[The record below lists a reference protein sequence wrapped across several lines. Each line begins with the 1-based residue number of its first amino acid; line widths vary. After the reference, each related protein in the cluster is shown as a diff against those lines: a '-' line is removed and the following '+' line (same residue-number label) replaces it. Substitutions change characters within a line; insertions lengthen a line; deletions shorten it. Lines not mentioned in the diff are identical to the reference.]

1 MEKYEKYEKSFFH
14 SKLSMLKIVSSAYTL
29 EAQMREMRRL
39 LSADQTEADKK
50 PPAAAQILECV

>member
-39 LSADQTEADKK
+39 LSADQTEADK
-50 PPAAAQILECV
+50 PAAAAQILECV